1 MKRNLFLVAL
11 WLLAVCTPQE
21 AKGAQ
26 NHIEFDPTVYYS
38 QLIINSNL
46 YHFHCNTGKVGG
58 LGRYDASTGT
68 VSDGEYK
75 NSSNGRKF
83 DYVNGLV
90 FKATL
95 EAIQQHYNTEGIRED
110 AYSWYKSIEEFG
122 NRYYNDSRNGESLD
136 DLNAC
141 KLYFGLYDITKAGG
155 LGTVDGRNYTNSTTA
170 DNCQTAK
177 GKALAGL
184 SAHNTYWVI
193 SSAVSNAFSGDESF
207 TGGWFHKSSYKNQ
220 LWLDGQYMGP
230 ALLAMMIADGRYI
243 SGSAAGDWAI
253 IRKQFDMCWDR
264 LWDSE
269 KKLLYHAFSADPTD
283 AQNNSDAEYWA
294 DQTGTYATNSHY
306 GVSSEFWGR
315 AAGWYFFALVDIL
328 EQMDKVGKNGADVD
342 YVEFKRQ
349 LEAVADGLLARQD
362 ATTGCWC
369 QLLQYENGETPAG
382 CSTANYLESSAS
394 AIFTATFLKGMR
406 LGYLSKAK
414 YETAAKKAYKGFVEQ
429 FIVENTGGE
438 DSGNAYS
445 IIKCCASA
453 GLSSD
458 RNGSAKYYLAENSN
472 KDTQVINTYTEGKV
486 LGAFILAAVEYERA
500 YPPAAEPEPE
510 PAGGECRCLR
520 VNITE

>member
-1 MKRNLFLVAL
+1 MKKHFLCAAL
-11 WLLAVCTPQE
+11 LVFVCCTPQE
-21 AKGAQ
+21 IKAAQ
-26 NHIEFDPTVYYS
+26 NHIAFDPNTYYS

-68 VSDGEYK
+68 VSTGEYVG
-75 NSSNGRKF
+75 SRGF

-95 EAIQQHYNTEGIRED
+95 DAIQQHYNTEGLRED
-110 AYSWYKSIEEFG
+110 AYSWFKSVEEFG

-155 LGTVDGRNYTNSTTA
+155 LGLVDGRNYENSTTA
-170 DNCQTAK
+170 SHCQTAK
-177 GKALAGL
+177 GKALSGL
-184 SAHNTYWVI
+184 STHNSTYSI
-193 SSAVSNAFSGDESF
+193 SSSTSNTFCGNSSTYE
-207 TGGWFHKSSYKNQ
+207 GGWWHKSSYENQ

-230 ALLAMMIADGRYI
+230 ALLAMMVADGRYI
-243 SGSAAGDWAI
+243 SGSAADDWAI
-253 IRKQFDMCWDR
+253 IRKQFDMCWNR

-269 KKLLYHAFSADPTD
+269 KKLLYHAFSANPTSS
-283 AQNNSDAEYWA
+283 QTTNWA
-294 DQTGTYATNSHY
+294 DHSGSYATNPHY

-328 EQMDKVGKNGADVD
+328 EQMDKAGKHDADYD
-342 YVEFKRQ
+342 EFLRQ
-349 LEAVADGLLARQD
+349 LEAVADGLLDRQD
-362 ATTGCWC
+362 PTTGCWC
-369 QLLQYENGETPAG
+369 QLLQYENGEVPDG

-406 LGYLSKAK
+406 LGYLSKSK

-458 RNGSAKYYLAENSN
+458 RDGSAKYYLAENSN
-472 KDTQVINTYTEGKV
+472 KDTKVINDYTEGKV
-486 LGAFILAAVEYERA
+486 LGAFILAATEYERA
-500 YPPAAEPEPE
+500 YPPAAAAEDT
-510 PAGGECRCLR
+510 GGECRCLR
-520 VNITE
+520 VTITE

>member
-1 MKRNLFLVAL
+1 MKKHFLCAAL
-11 WLLAVCTPQE
+11 LVFVCCTLQE
-21 AKGAQ
+21 TKAAQ
-26 NHIEFDPTVYYS
+26 NHIAFDPNTYYS

-68 VSDGEYK
+68 VSTGEYVG
-75 NSSNGRKF
+75 SRGF

-95 EAIQQHYNTEGIRED
+95 EAIQQHYNTEGLRED
-110 AYSWYKSIEEFG
+110 AYSWFKSVEEFG
-122 NRYYNDSRNGESLD
+122 NRYYNDSRDGKSLD

-155 LGTVDGRNYTNSTTA
+155 LGLVDGRNYENSTTA
-170 DNCQTAK
+170 SHCQTAK
-177 GKALAGL
+177 GKALSGL
-184 SAHNTYWVI
+184 STHNSTYAI
-193 SSAVSNAFSGDESF
+193 SSATSNTFCGNSSTYE
-207 TGGWFHKSSYKNQ
+207 GGWWHKSDYNNQ

-230 ALLAMMIADGRYI
+230 ALLAMMVADGRYI
-243 SGSAAGDWAI
+243 SGSAADDWAI
-253 IRKQFDMCWDR
+253 IRKQFDMCWNR

-269 KKLLYHAFSADPTD
+269 KKLLYHAFSANPTSS
-283 AQNNSDAEYWA
+283 QTTNWA
-294 DQTGTYATNSHY
+294 DHSGSYATNPHY

-328 EQMDKVGKNGADVD
+328 EQMDKIGKNGADAD

-362 ATTGCWC
+362 PTTGCWC
-369 QLLQYENGETPAG
+369 QLLQYENGEVPDG

-406 LGYLSKAK
+406 LGYLSKSK

-458 RNGSAKYYLAENSN
+458 RDGSAKYYLAENSN
-472 KDTQVINTYTEGKV
+472 KDTKVINDYTEGKV
-486 LGAFILAAVEYERA
+486 LGAFILAATEYERA
-500 YPPAAEPEPE
+500 YPPAAAAEDT
-510 PAGGECRCLR
+510 GGECRCLR
-520 VNITE
+520 VTITE

>member
-1 MKRNLFLVAL
+1 MKKHFLCAAL
-11 WLLAVCTPQE
+11 LVFVCCIPQKT
-21 AKGAQ
+21 KGAQ
-26 NHIEFDPTVYYS
+26 NHIEFDPSVYYS

-68 VSDGEYK
+68 VSEGEYVD
-75 NSSNGRKF
+75 SRGF

-95 EAIQQHYNTEGIRED
+95 EAIQQHYNTEGLRED
-110 AYSWYKSIEEFG
+110 AYSWFKSVEEFG
-122 NRYYNDSRNGESLD
+122 NRYYNDSRNGKSLD

-155 LGTVDGRNYTNSTTA
+155 LGLVDGRNYENSTTA
-170 DNCQTAK
+170 SNCQTAK
-177 GKALAGL
+177 GKALTGL
-184 SAHNTYWVI
+184 STHNSSYAI
-193 SSAVSNAFSGDESF
+193 SSSTSNTFCGNSSTYE
-207 TGGWFHKSSYKNQ
+207 GGWWHKDSYENQ

-230 ALLAMMIADGRYI
+230 ALLAMMVADGRYI

-253 IRKQFDMCWDR
+253 IRKQFDMCWNR

-269 KKLLYHAFSADPTD
+269 KKLLYHAFSANPTSS
-283 AQNNSDAEYWA
+283 QTTNWA
-294 DQTGTYATNSHY
+294 DHTGDYSTNPHY

-328 EQMDKVGKNGADVD
+328 EQMDKVGKNGADAD

-362 ATTGCWC
+362 PTTGCWC
-369 QLLQYENGETPAG
+369 QLLQYGNGVVPDG

-486 LGAFILAAVEYERA
+486 LGAFILAATEYERA
-500 YPPAAEPEPE
+500 YPPEEAGE

-520 VNITE
+520 VSISE

>member
-1 MKRNLFLVAL
+1 MKKHFLCAAL
-11 WLLAVCTPQE
+11 LVLVCCTPQE
-21 AKGAQ
+21 TKAAQ
-26 NHIEFDPTVYYS
+26 NHIAFDPNTYYS

-46 YHFHCNTGKVGG
+46 YHFHCNTGKEGG

-68 VSDGEYK
+68 VSTGEYV
-75 NSSNGRKF
+75 SSRGF

-95 EAIQQHYNTEGIRED
+95 EAIQQHYNTEGLRED
-110 AYSWYKSIEEFG
+110 AYSWFKSVEEFG
-122 NRYYNDSRNGESLD
+122 NRYYNDSRDGKSLD

-155 LGTVDGRNYTNSTTA
+155 LGLVDGRNYENSTTA
-170 DNCQTAK
+170 SHCQTAK
-177 GKALAGL
+177 EKALSGL
-184 SAHNTYWVI
+184 STHNSTYAI
-193 SSAVSNAFSGDESF
+193 SSATSTTFCGNSSTYE
-207 TGGWFHKSSYKNQ
+207 GGWWHKNTYENQ

-230 ALLAMMIADGRYI
+230 ALLAMMVADGRYI
-243 SGSAAGDWAI
+243 SGSAADDWSI
-253 IRKQFDMCWDR
+253 IRKQFDMCWNR

-269 KKLLYHAFSADPTD
+269 KKLLYHAFSANPTSS
-283 AQNNSDAEYWA
+283 QTTNWA
-294 DQTGTYATNSHY
+294 DHSGSYATNPHY

-328 EQMDKVGKNGADVD
+328 EQMDKAGKHDADYD
-342 YVEFKRQ
+342 EFLRQ
-349 LEAVADGLLARQD
+349 LEAVADGLLDRQD
-362 ATTGCWC
+362 PTTGCWC
-369 QLLQYENGETPAG
+369 QLLQYGNGVVPDG

-406 LGYLSKAK
+406 LGYLSKSK
-414 YETAAKKAYKGFVEQ
+414 YESAAKKAYKGFVEQ

-438 DSGNAYS
+438 DEGNAYS

-458 RNGSAKYYLAENSN
+458 RDGSAKYYLAENSN
-472 KDTQVINTYTEGKV
+472 NDTKVINNYTEGKV
-486 LGAFILAAVEYERA
+486 LGAFILAATEYERA
-500 YPPAAEPEPE
+500 YPPAAAAPEDT
-510 PAGGECRCLR
+510 GGECRCLR

>member
-1 MKRNLFLVAL
+1 MKKHFLCAAFLVL
-11 WLLAVCTPQE
+11 VCCTPQE
-21 AKGAQ
+21 TKAAQ

-46 YHFHCNTGKVGG
+46 YHFHCNTGKLGG
-58 LGRYDASTGT
+58 LGRYDASTET
-68 VSDGEYK
+68 VSKGEYVD
-75 NSSNGRKF
+75 SRKF

-95 EAIQQHYNTEGIRED
+95 EAIQQHYNTEGLRED
-110 AYSWYKSIEEFG
+110 AYSWFKSVEEFG
-122 NRYYNDSRNGESLD
+122 NRYCNDDRDGKSLD

-155 LGTVDGRNYTNSTTA
+155 LGLVDGRNYENSTTA
-170 DNCQTAK
+170 SNCKTAK
-177 GKALAGL
+177 GKALSGL
-184 SAHNTYWVI
+184 STHNSKYAI

-207 TGGWFHKSSYKNQ
+207 TGGWFHKDTYENQ

-230 ALLAMMIADGRYI
+230 ALLAMMVADGRYI

-264 LWDSE
+264 LWDSD
-269 KKLLYHAFSADPTD
+269 KKLLYHAFSANPTSS
-283 AQNNSDAEYWA
+283 QTTNWA
-294 DQTGTYATNSHY
+294 DHTDTYATNPHY

-328 EQMDKVGKNGADVD
+328 EQMDKVGKNGEDAD

-362 ATTGCWC
+362 PTTGCWC
-369 QLLQYENGETPAG
+369 QLLQYGNGVVPDG

-406 LGYLSKAK
+406 LRYLSKSK
-414 YETAAKKAYKGFVEQ
+414 YEAAAKKAYKGFVEQ
-429 FIVENTGGE
+429 FIVKNTGGE
-438 DSGNAYS
+438 DGGNAYS

-458 RNGSAKYYLAENSN
+458 RNGSAKYYLAENGN
-472 KDTQVINTYTEGKV
+472 KDTQVINDYTEGKV
-486 LGAFILAAVEYERA
+486 LGAFILAATEYERA
-500 YPPAAEPEPE
+500 YPPAAEP
-510 PAGGECRCLR
+510 AGGDCRCLR
-520 VNITE
+520 VNISE

>member
-1 MKRNLFLVAL
+1 MRKILIYAAALVLVA
-11 WLLAVCTPQE
+11 CTPQE
-21 AKGAQ
+21 AKAAQ
-26 NHIEFDPTVYYS
+26 NHIEFDPSVYYS

-58 LGRYDASTGT
+58 LGVYDPSTGT
-68 VSDGEYK
+68 VSKGEYVD
-75 NSSNGRKF
+75 SRGF

-95 EAIQQHYNTEGIRED
+95 EAIQQHYNTEGLRED
-110 AYSWYKSIEEFG
+110 AYSWFKSVEEFG
-122 NRYYNDSRNGESLD
+122 NRYYNDSRNGKSLD

-155 LGTVDGRNYTNSTTA
+155 LGLVDGRNYENSTTA
-170 DNCQTAK
+170 SNCQTAK
-177 GKALAGL
+177 GKALSGL
-184 SAHNTYWVI
+184 STHNSSYAI
-193 SSAVSNAFSGDESF
+193 SSSTSNTFCGNSSTYE
-207 TGGWFHKSSYKNQ
+207 GGWWHKDTYENQ

-230 ALLAMMIADGRYI
+230 ALLAMMVADGRYI

-253 IRKQFDMCWDR
+253 IRKQFDMCWNR

-269 KKLLYHAFSADPTD
+269 KKLLYHAFSATPTSS
-283 AQNNSDAEYWA
+283 QTTNWA
-294 DQTGTYATNSHY
+294 DHTGDYSTNSHY

-328 EQMDKVGKNGADVD
+328 EQMDKVGKNGADAD

-369 QLLQYENGETPAG
+369 QLLQYENGEVPEG

-472 KDTQVINTYTEGKV
+472 NDTRVINDYTEGKV

-500 YPPAAEPEPE
+500 YPPAAAVEPE

-520 VNITE
+520 VSISE

>member
-1 MKRNLFLVAL
+1 MRKILIYAAVLVLVA
-11 WLLAVCTPQE
+11 CTPQE
-21 AKGAQ
+21 AKAAQ

-58 LGRYDASTGT
+58 LGVYDPSTGT
-68 VSDGEYK
+68 VSEGEYVD
-75 NSSNGRKF
+75 SRGF

-95 EAIQQHYNTEGIRED
+95 EAIQQHYNTEGLRED
-110 AYSWYKSIEEFG
+110 AYSWFKSVEEFG
-122 NRYYNDSRNGESLD
+122 NRYYNDSRNGKSLD

-170 DNCQTAK
+170 DHCQTAK
-177 GKALAGL
+177 GKALSGL
-184 SAHNTYWVI
+184 STHNSSYAI

-207 TGGWFHKSSYKNQ
+207 TGGWFHKDTYKNQ

-230 ALLAMMIADGRYI
+230 ALLAMMVADGRYI

-253 IRKQFDMCWDR
+253 IRKQFDMCWNR

-283 AQNNSDAEYWA
+283 AQNNSDAEHWA

-328 EQMDKVGKNGADVD
+328 EQMDKVGKNGADAD

-362 ATTGCWC
+362 PTTGCWC
-369 QLLQYENGETPAG
+369 QLLQYGNGVVPDG

-394 AIFTATFLKGMR
+394 AIFTATFQKGMR
-406 LGYLSKAK
+406 LVYLSNSK

-429 FIVENTGGE
+429 FVVQNTAGE
-438 DSGNAYS
+438 DGGNAYS

-458 RNGSAKYYLAENSN
+458 RDGSAKYYLAENSN

-500 YPPAAEPEPE
+500 YPPEEAA

-520 VNITE
+520 VSISE

>member
-1 MKRNLFLVAL
+1 MKKNLIITGLLVLVACVSEVR
-11 WLLAVCTPQE
+11 A
-21 AKGAQ
+21 AQ

-68 VSDGEYK
+68 VSTGEYV
-75 NSSNGRKF
+75 SSRKF

-90 FKATL
+90 FKATI
-95 EAIQQHYNTEGIRED
+95 EAIQQHYNTEGLRED
-110 AYSWYKSIEEFG
+110 AYSWFKSVEEFG
-122 NRYYNDSRNGESLD
+122 NRYYNDSRDGKSLD

-155 LGTVDGRNYTNSTTA
+155 LGLVDGRNYENSTTA
-170 DNCQTAK
+170 SNCQTAK
-177 GKALAGL
+177 TKALAGL
-184 SAHNTYWVI
+184 STHNSAYSI
-193 SSAVSNAFSGDESF
+193 SSATSNTFCGNSSTYE
-207 TGGWFHKSSYKNQ
+207 GGWWHKDSYENQ

-230 ALLAMMIADGRYI
+230 ALLAMMVADGRYI
-243 SGSAAGDWAI
+243 SGSAASDWTI
-253 IRKQFDMCWDR
+253 IRKQFDMCWNR

-269 KKLLYHAFSADPTD
+269 KKLLYHAFSATPTSS
-283 AQNNSDAEYWA
+283 QTTNWA
-294 DQTGTYATNSHY
+294 DHTGDYSTNSHY

-328 EQMDKVGKNGADVD
+328 EQMDKVGKNGADAD

-369 QLLQYENGETPAG
+369 QLLQYENGEVPAG

-406 LGYLSKAK
+406 LGYLSKSK
-414 YETAAKKAYKGFVEQ
+414 YESAAKKAYKGFIEQ

-500 YPPAAEPEPE
+500 YPPAAAPEPE

-520 VNITE
+520 VTITD

>member
-1 MKRNLFLVAL
+1 MKRHFLCAAL
-11 WLLAVCTPQE
+11 LVFVCCTLQE
-21 AKGAQ
+21 TKAAQ
-26 NHIEFDPTVYYS
+26 NHIAFDPNTYYS

-68 VSDGEYK
+68 VSTGEYVG
-75 NSSNGRKF
+75 SRGF

-95 EAIQQHYNTEGIRED
+95 EAIQQHYNTEGLRED
-110 AYSWYKSIEEFG
+110 AYSWFKSVEEFG
-122 NRYYNDSRNGESLD
+122 NRYYNDSRDGKSLD

-155 LGTVDGRNYTNSTTA
+155 LGLVDGRNYENSTTA
-170 DNCQTAK
+170 SHCQTAK
-177 GKALAGL
+177 GKALSGL
-184 SAHNTYWVI
+184 STHNSTYAI
-193 SSAVSNAFSGDESF
+193 SSATSNTFCGNSSTYE
-207 TGGWFHKSSYKNQ
+207 GGWWHKSDYNNQ

-230 ALLAMMIADGRYI
+230 ALLAMMVADGRYI
-243 SGSAAGDWAI
+243 SGSAADDWAI
-253 IRKQFDMCWDR
+253 IRKQFDMCWNR

-269 KKLLYHAFSADPTD
+269 KKLLYHAFSANPTSS
-283 AQNNSDAEYWA
+283 QTTNWA
-294 DQTGTYATNSHY
+294 DHSGSYATNPHY

-328 EQMDKVGKNGADVD
+328 EQMDKIGKNGADAD

-362 ATTGCWC
+362 PTTGCWC
-369 QLLQYENGETPAG
+369 QLLQYENGEVPDG

-406 LGYLSKAK
+406 LGYLSKSK

-458 RNGSAKYYLAENSN
+458 RDGSAKYYLAENSN
-472 KDTQVINTYTEGKV
+472 KDTKVINDYTEGKV
-486 LGAFILAAVEYERA
+486 LGAFILAATEYERA
-500 YPPAAEPEPE
+500 YPPAAAAEDT
-510 PAGGECRCLR
+510 GGECRCLR
-520 VNITE
+520 VTITE

>member
-1 MKRNLFLVAL
+1 MKKHLVFAVLVCFFCFLH
-11 WLLAVCTPQE
+11 QE
-21 AKGAQ
+21 AEGAQ

-58 LGRYDASTGT
+58 LGRYNAATGEVSTG
-68 VSDGEYK
+68 EYVG
-75 NSSNGRKF
+75 SRGF

-95 EAIQQHYNTEGIRED
+95 EAIQQHYNTEGIRAD

-122 NRYYNDSRNGESLD
+122 NRYYNDSRNGKSLD

-141 KLYFGLYDITKAGG
+141 KLYFGLYDITKDGG

-177 GKALAGL
+177 GKALTGL
-184 SAHNTYWVI
+184 STHNSSYAI
-193 SSAVSNAFSGDESF
+193 SSVVSNAFSGDESY
-207 TGGWFHKSSYKNQ
+207 TGGWFHKDTYKNQ

-253 IRKQFDMCWDR
+253 IRKQFDMCWNR
-264 LWDSE
+264 LWDSD
-269 KKLLYHAFSADPTD
+269 KKLLYHAFSADPTN
-283 AQNNSDAEYWA
+283 AQGNSEANYWA
-294 DQTGTYATNSHY
+294 DQTGTYATNPHY
-306 GVSSEFWGR
+306 GASSEFWGR

-328 EQMDKVGKNGADVD
+328 EQMDKIGKNGADVD

-369 QLLQYENGETPAG
+369 QLLQYGNGVVPGG
-382 CSTANYLESSAS
+382 CTTANYLESSAT
-394 AIFTATFLKGMR
+394 AIFTATFLKGIR
-406 LGYLSKAK
+406 LGYLSNAK
-414 YETAAKKAYKGFVEQ
+414 YEAAAKKAYKGFVEQ
-429 FIVENTGGE
+429 FIVENTAGE

-453 GLSSD
+453 GLD
-458 RNGSAKYYLAENSN
+458 NGRNGSAAYYLADVGD
-472 KDTQVINTYTEGKV
+472 KDTRVITTYTEGKA

-500 YPPAAEPEPE
+500 YPPEEAGE
-510 PAGGECRCLR
+510 PAGGACRCLR
-520 VNITE
+520 VSISE

>member
-1 MKRNLFLVAL
+1 MNKNLFFATLILFVAC
-11 WLLAVCTPQE
+11 APQQ
-21 AKGAQ
+21 AKAAQ
-26 NHIEFDPTVYYS
+26 NHIAFDPNTYYS

-68 VSDGEYK
+68 VSTGEYV
-75 NSSNGRKF
+75 SSRKF

-95 EAIQQHYNTEGIRED
+95 EAIQQHYNTEGLRED
-110 AYSWYKSIEEFG
+110 AYSWFKSVEEFG
-122 NRYYNDSRNGESLD
+122 NRYYNDGRNGESLD

-155 LGTVDGRNYTNSTTA
+155 LGLVDGRNYENSTTA
-170 DNCQTAK
+170 SNCQTAK
-177 GKALAGL
+177 GKALSGL
-184 SAHNTYWVI
+184 STHNSTYSI
-193 SSAVSNAFSGDESF
+193 SSSTSNTFCGNSSTYE
-207 TGGWFHKSSYKNQ
+207 GGWWHKRTYENQ

-230 ALLAMMIADGRYI
+230 ALLAMMVADGRYI

-253 IRKQFDMCWDR
+253 IRKQFDMCWNR

-269 KKLLYHAFSADPTD
+269 KKLLYHAFSANPTSS
-283 AQNNSDAEYWA
+283 QTTKWA
-294 DQTGTYATNSHY
+294 DHTDTYATNPHY

-328 EQMDKVGKNGADVD
+328 EQMDKVGKNDAD

-362 ATTGCWC
+362 PTTGCWC
-369 QLLQYENGETPAG
+369 QLLQYGNGVVPAG

-406 LGYLSKAK
+406 LGYLSKSK
-414 YETAAKKAYKGFVEQ
+414 YEVAAKKAYKGFVEQ
-429 FIVENTGGE
+429 FIVKNTGGE
-438 DSGNAYS
+438 DGGNAYS

-458 RNGSAKYYLAENSN
+458 RDGSAKYYLAENSN

-486 LGAFILAAVEYERA
+486 LGAFILAAVEYELA
-500 YPPAAEPEPE
+500 YPPAAE

>member
-1 MKRNLFLVAL
+1 MKKNLLLAAILVLVA
-11 WLLAVCTPQE
+11 CTPQE
-21 AKGAQ
+21 TKAAQ
-26 NHIEFDPTVYYS
+26 NHIEFDPSVYYS

-58 LGRYDASTGT
+58 LGVYNPATGEVSTGEY
-68 VSDGEYK
+68 VS
-75 NSSNGRKF
+75 SRKF

-95 EAIQQHYNTEGIRED
+95 EAIQLHYNTEGLRED

-122 NRYYNDSRNGESLD
+122 NRYYNDDRNGKSLD

-141 KLYFGLYDITKAGG
+141 KLYFGLYDITKSGG
-155 LGTVDGRNYTNSTTA
+155 LGLVDGRNYENTTTA
-170 DNCQTAK
+170 DHCQTAK
-177 GKALAGL
+177 TKALAGL
-184 SAHNTYWVI
+184 NTHNSSYSI
-193 SSAVSNAFSGDESF
+193 SSAVSNAFCGDESY
-207 TGGWFHKSSYKNQ
+207 TGGWFHKDTYKNQ

-253 IRKQFDMCWDR
+253 IRKQFDMCWNR

-269 KKLLYHAFSADPTD
+269 KKLLYHAFSADPTN
-283 AQNNSDAEYWA
+283 AQGNSEANYWA
-294 DQTGTYATNSHY
+294 DQTGTYATNPHY
-306 GVSSEFWGR
+306 GASSEFWGR

-328 EQMDKVGKNGADVD
+328 EQMDKIGKNGSDPD

-369 QLLQYENGETPAG
+369 QLLRYPNGTVPGG

-394 AIFTATFLKGMR
+394 AIFTATFLKGIR
-406 LGYLSKAK
+406 LGYLDRAK
-414 YETAAKKAYKGFVEQ
+414 YEAAAKKAYQGFVEQ

-445 IIKCCASA
+445 IINCCASA
-453 GLSSD
+453 GLD
-458 RNGSAKYYLAENSN
+458 DGRNGSAAYYLADVGD
-472 KDTQVINTYTEGKV
+472 KDTKKITNYTEGKA

-500 YPPAAEPEPE
+500 YPPKTDCKCIHISVE
-510 PAGGECRCLR
+510 
-520 VNITE
+520 

>member
-1 MKRNLFLVAL
+1 MKHPFILLVAI
-11 WLLAVCTPQE
+11 AAITACTTQP
-21 AKGAQ
+21 AKAEQ
-26 NHIEFDPTVYYS
+26 TNLTFDPTCYYS

-58 LGRYDASTGT
+58 LGRYNATTGEVT
-68 VSDGEYK
+68 EGEYVK
-75 NSSNGRKF
+75 SRGF

-95 EAIQQHYNTEGIRED
+95 EAIQLHYDTEGIEED
-110 AYSWYKSIEEFG
+110 AYSWYKSVEEFG
-122 NRYYNDSRNGESLD
+122 NRYYNESRNGKSLD

-155 LGTVDGRNYTNSTTA
+155 LGLVDGRNYENSTTA
-170 DNCQTAK
+170 DHCQTAK
-177 GKALAGL
+177 GKALTGL
-184 SAHNTYWVI
+184 STHNSSYAI

-207 TGGWFHKSSYKNQ
+207 TGGWFHKDTYKNQ

-230 ALLAMMIADGRYI
+230 ALLAMMVADGRYI

-253 IRKQFDMCWDR
+253 IRKQFDMCWNR
-264 LWDSE
+264 LWNSE

-328 EQMDKVGKNGADVD
+328 EQMDKVGKNGADAD

-362 ATTGCWC
+362 PTTGCWC
-369 QLLQYENGETPAG
+369 QLLQYGNGVKPAG
-382 CSTANYLESSAS
+382 CSTANYIESSAT
-394 AIFTATFLKGMR
+394 AIFMATFLKGIR
-406 LGYLSKAK
+406 LGYLDKTK
-414 YETAAKKAYKGFVEQ
+414 YEEPAKKAYKGFVEQ
-429 FIVENTGGE
+429 FIVRNTNGE
-438 DSGNAYS
+438 DGGNAYS

-453 GLSSD
+453 GLD
-458 RNGSAKYYLAENSN
+458 DGRNGSAAYYLAEIGD
-472 KDTQVINTYTEGKV
+472 KDTKVIDTYTEGKA
-486 LGAFILAAVEYERA
+486 LGAFILAATEYERA
-500 YPPAAEPEPE
+500 YLKPRTTADLS
-510 PAGGECRCLR
+510 CNCLK
-520 VNITE
+520 VKIQ

>member
-1 MKRNLFLVAL
+1 MKKHFLCAAFLVL
-11 WLLAVCTPQE
+11 VCCTPQE
-21 AKGAQ
+21 TKAAQ
-26 NHIEFDPTVYYS
+26 NHIAFDPNTYYS

-68 VSDGEYK
+68 VSEGEYVK
-75 NSSNGRKF
+75 SRKF

-95 EAIQQHYNTEGIRED
+95 EAIQQHYNTEGLRED
-110 AYSWYKSIEEFG
+110 AFSWFKSVEEFG
-122 NRYYNDSRNGESLD
+122 NRYYNDERDGKSLD

-155 LGTVDGRNYTNSTTA
+155 LGLVDGRNYENATTA
-170 DNCQTAK
+170 SNCQTAK
-177 GKALAGL
+177 GKALTGL
-184 SAHNTYWVI
+184 STHNSTYSI

-207 TGGWFHKSSYKNQ
+207 TGGWFHKDTYKNQ

-230 ALLAMMIADGRYI
+230 ALLAMMVADGRYI
-243 SGSAAGDWAI
+243 TGSAAGDWAI
-253 IRKQFDMCWDR
+253 IRKQFDMCWNR

-269 KKLLYHAFSADPTD
+269 KKLLYHAFAADLSLD
-283 AQNNSDAEYWA
+283 QVSNWA
-294 DQTGTYATNSHY
+294 DKTGTYATNPHY

-328 EQMDKVGKNGADVD
+328 EQMDKVGKNGEDAD

-362 ATTGCWC
+362 PTTGCWC
-369 QLLQYENGETPAG
+369 QLLQYANGEVPEG

-406 LGYLSKAK
+406 LGYLSKSK
-414 YETAAKKAYKGFVEQ
+414 YEAAAKKAYKGFVEQ
-429 FIVENTGGE
+429 FIVKNTGGE
-438 DSGNAYS
+438 DDGNAYS

-472 KDTQVINTYTEGKV
+472 NDTQVIDTYTEGKV
-486 LGAFILAAVEYERA
+486 LGAFILAATEYERA
-500 YPPAAEPEPE
+500 YPPAPE

>member
-1 MKRNLFLVAL
+1 MKKNIVLIAIITLVA
-11 WLLAVCTPQE
+11 CTPQK
-21 AKGAQ
+21 AKAAQ
-26 NHIEFDPTVYYS
+26 NHIAFDPNTYYS

-58 LGRYDASTGT
+58 LGVYDPSTGT
-68 VSDGEYK
+68 VSEGEYVD
-75 NSSNGRKF
+75 SRGF

-95 EAIQQHYNTEGIRED
+95 EAIQQHYNTEGLRED
-110 AYSWYKSIEEFG
+110 AYSWFKSVEEFG
-122 NRYYNDSRNGESLD
+122 NRYYNGDRNGKSLD

-155 LGTVDGRNYTNSTTA
+155 LGLVDGRNYENSTTA
-170 DNCQTAK
+170 SNCQTAK
-177 GKALAGL
+177 GKALSGL
-184 SAHNTYWVI
+184 STHNSSYAI

-207 TGGWFHKSSYKNQ
+207 TGGWFHKDTYKNQ

-230 ALLAMMIADGRYI
+230 ALLAMMVADGRYI
-243 SGSAAGDWAI
+243 SGSASGDWAI
-253 IRKQFDMCWDR
+253 IRKQFDMCWNR

-328 EQMDKVGKNGADVD
+328 EQMDKVGKNGADAD

-362 ATTGCWC
+362 PTTGCWC
-369 QLLQYENGETPAG
+369 QLLQYGNGETPAG

-414 YETAAKKAYKGFVEQ
+414 YEAAAKKAYKGFVEQ

-438 DSGNAYS
+438 DNGNAYS

-472 KDTQVINTYTEGKV
+472 KDTQVINNYTEGKV

-500 YPPAAEPEPE
+500 YPPAAAVEPE

-520 VNITE
+520 VNINE